1 MTPQRPFKLYHL
13 WENLICWKGPFMER
27 NAPFLTLLHC
37 SGRTVPAG
45 SICPDFLR
53 CIRYDRGFPV
63 ACLAHLGVF
72 VRVAGWF
79 TPVVKRTARALS
91 GPGPSQPHP
100 PHPDLAGSQ
109 TTGLD
114 QEKSQVT
121 FLWNLEYLQC
131 LKIIDIRNTAAA
143 NRKCWNSCQIS
154 QVGYSFTYLFGKLQL
169 FTGER
174 VYD

>member
-1 MTPQRPFKLYHL
+1 MRHFWPFYTATGLQCRL
-13 WENLICWKGPFMER
+13 APSALIFSAVCME
-27 NAPFLTLLHC
+27 
-37 SGRTVPAG
+37 
-45 SICPDFLR
+45 I
-53 CIRYDRGFPV
+53 RGFPV

-109 TTGLD
+109 TTWLD

-174 VYD
+174 VFD